1 MALASLILLRH
12 AETAWND
19 KRRMQ
24 GHRDVPLNEAGYA
37 QARAAA
43 ASVAALRPEVIISS
57 DLQRAQVTADAMA
70 AATGLH
76 VRVDKRLR
84 ETNLGEWEGLTRD
97 EVVER
102 WPDQWA
108 AWRSAGA
115 PIAPPGGESRVQVA
129 ARAAQLVEE
138 LDRGPAERVLMVTHS
153 GLIVGLTASLL
164 GLPAA
169 EWNRF
174 IGIGNCHWVMLH
186 RIRDQWRIH
195 TYNGGLGGVVLPSPD
210 EDILAD

>member
-12 AETAWND
+12 AQTAWND
-19 KRRMQ
+19 ERRMQ
-24 GHRDVPLNEAGYA
+24 GHRDVPLNDAGHA
-37 QARAAA
+37 QARSAAT
-43 ASVAALRPEVIISS
+43 SVAALRPQVIISS
-57 DLQRAQVTADAMA
+57 DLQRARVTADAMA
-70 AATGLH
+70 AATGLG
-76 VRVDKRLR
+76 VRVDERLR
-84 ETNLGEWEGLTRD
+84 ETDLGQWEGLTRE
-97 EVVER
+97 EVVAR

-129 ARAAQLVEE
+129 ARAAELVDE
-138 LDRGPAERVLMVTHS
+138 LDQGATERALLVTHS

-174 IGIGNCHWVMLH
+174 VGIGNCHWVTLH
-186 RIRDQWRIH
+186 RIRGQWRIH